1 MTDDIA
7 ELKQAYR
14 DIKAPPHLATR
25 IRAEAE
31 GQRVRSHSWMPA
43 GATVM
48 AIVLVAWLA
57 PFDGEQT
64 RSPSVVPS
72 KPSLSAIAAL
82 KPNAP
87 RGTSVSLSKLKTV
100 KKPKLPSKPRFKATK
115 PQTNLEPESD
125 LSEEKNYVFS

>member
-25 IRAEAE
+25 VRAEVR
-31 GQRVRSHSWMPA
+31 GQRVRSYSWMPA

-48 AIVLVAWLA
+48 AVVLVAWLA
-57 PFDGEQT
+57 PFGGEQT
-64 RSPSVVPS
+64 ETPSAVPS

-87 RGTSVSLSKLKTV
+87 RGTSVSLSKLRTV
-100 KKPKLPSKPRFKATK
+100 KKPKLPTKPRLKATK
-115 PQTNLEPESD
+115 PQTNLESEND
-125 LSEEKNYVFS
+125 LLKEKNYVHS